1 MLTVWL
7 VSGYPSLDPVTIS
20 GWNIMKNL
28 PGKLFSM
35 GILLAAGRTCFG
47 GDLAPDGEGVF
58 KPVEWTAASD
68 EQFGAMG
75 EQLPDGEGVFKP
87 GEWAAVR
94 NEQLGEM
101 RGGFDS
107 GAGLNVS
114 FGIVRSVMI
123 NGDLV
128 TKTSFHL
135 PDVTKITA
143 EQAQLAST
151 AIGQMNIVQNGSGN
165 SVAVA
170 TNSQFRAAT
179 VIQNS
184 LNDQWIQTL
193 TVINAGVNSLGLL
206 NAINTQNVL
215 KEALLGSIGTR

>member
-1 MLTVWL
+1 MLTVWV

-20 GWNIMKNL
+20 GWNLMKNL
-28 PGKLFSM
+28 PGKLVSM
-35 GILLAAGRTCFG
+35 CILLAAGRTCFG
-47 GDLAPDGEGVF
+47 GDQA
-58 KPVEWTAASD
+58 
-68 EQFGAMG
+68 
-75 EQLPDGEGVFKP
+75 PDGEGVFKP
-87 GEWAAVR
+87 GEWAAVSD
-94 NEQLGEM
+94 EQLGGM
-101 RGGFDS
+101 RGGFDA

-114 FGIVRSVMI
+114 FGIDRSVMI

-143 EQAQLAST
+143 EQAQLASA
-151 AIGQMNIVQNGSGN
+151 AIGQISIVQNGSGN
-165 SVAVA
+165 SVDLAA
-170 TNSQFRAAT
+170 NSQFRAGT

-206 NAINTQNVL
+206 NAINAQTVL
-215 KEALLGSIGTR
+215 KEALLGSIGIR

>member
-1 MLTVWL
+1 MLTVWV

-28 PGKLFSM
+28 PGKLVSM
-35 GILLAAGRTCFG
+35 CILLAAGRTCFG
-47 GDLAPDGEGVF
+47 GDLA
-58 KPVEWTAASD
+58 S
-68 EQFGAMG
+68 
-75 EQLPDGEGVFKP
+75 DGEGVFKP
-87 GEWAAVR
+87 GEWAAVSD
-94 NEQLGEM
+94 EQLGEM
-101 RGGFDS
+101 RGGFDA

-114 FGIVRSVMI
+114 FGIDRSVMI

-143 EQAQLAST
+143 EQALLASA
-151 AIGQMNIVQNGSGN
+151 AIGQISIVQNGSGN
-165 SVAVA
+165 SVDLAA
-170 TNSQFRAAT
+170 NSQFRAGT

-215 KEALLGSIGTR
+215 KEALLGSIGIR